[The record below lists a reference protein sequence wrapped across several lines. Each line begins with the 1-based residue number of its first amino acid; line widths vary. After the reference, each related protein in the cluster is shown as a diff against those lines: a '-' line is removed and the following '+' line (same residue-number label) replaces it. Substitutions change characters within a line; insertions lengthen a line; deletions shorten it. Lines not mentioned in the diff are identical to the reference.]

1 MGLFSASSSSA
12 GPAPSRP
19 SPSPH
24 QHTLSAPVSRHD
36 VLFDEDGR
44 IGNWEAVR
52 RGLREYGVQDD
63 PVSRRLLYPFLLGVF
78 SPSSTRAERVGVLR
92 RLRHVHAKLVF
103 VCEQFGEGRGS
114 RAVVGAGAGAG
125 EADEADEARAGLIR
139 VTSPGGRG
147 DSCLGGDRDDGDGE
161 DGNGGDDGGCD
172 SRQSTPVRLSL
183 SPPAVLSSP
192 LPSSYASFHE
202 AHRLIVI
209 DAVRTDLLDLEVCGD
224 WDASVFWSAV
234 FGGGATRN
242 DRQKWTSAAAPSDST
257 TSTARVFVGDGL
269 PELMQVHSPLPKP
282 AQQVASGLQP
292 IWTSEFASATI
303 DASCKSQSRHTRRQ
317 MVRLINLLSVYAVHD
332 PENGYC
338 QGMSDLGAVFVAIES
353 DDALAFTCFERLMRS
368 ARENFR
374 HDERGMKAQLG
385 VVREILRNTDRV
397 LFRKLES
404 LGGAE
409 CMFVYRMVV
418 VLMRRDLPVGEAFRL
433 WEICWAYEEEEEEEE
448 GEEGDDDDGD
458 PSPSSS
464 FEIRS
469 NLRGSNGIRS
479 TVKRMNELT
488 MTLGERGKKHV
499 QKRTSRSWR
508 GTPTSADADT
518 VTTADIVGLWRPT
531 FFLQFVASVIKE
543 HRAYIINECTEYD
556 DLMRHF
562 NGVAIDFEATALR
575 ARKRHTA
582 YEQGATLIQA
592 LSL

>member
-1 MGLFSASSSSA
+1 MGLFSASSTST

-52 RGLREYGVQDD
+52 RGVREYGVQDD
-63 PVSRRLLYPFLLGVF
+63 PVSRRMLYPFLLGVF
-78 SPSSTRAERVGVLR
+78 SPSSTRADRVGVLR

-114 RAVVGAGAGAG
+114 RAVVGA
-125 EADEADEARAGLIR
+125 EDGLIR

-147 DSCLGGDRDDGDGE
+147 DSCLGGDCDDGGCDDG
-161 DGNGGDDGGCD
+161 GGDDGGCD
-172 SRQSTPVRLSL
+172 SRQSTPVRL

-242 DRQKWTSAAAPSDST
+242 DRQTGTSAAAPSDST
-257 TSTARVFVGDGL
+257 PATSTPATTTARVFVGDGL

-353 DDALAFTCFERLMRS
+353 DDALAFACFERLMRS

-418 VLMRRDLPVGEAFRL
+418 VLMRRDLPVGEALRL
-433 WEICWAYEEEEEEEE
+433 WEICWAYEEGEGNGEE
-448 GEEGDDDDGD
+448 GEDKDDDGD
-458 PSPSSS
+458 PSSSSSSPSSS

-469 NLRGSNGIRS
+469 NLRGANSIRS

-488 MTLGERGKKHV
+488 MTLGGKKHV

-508 GTPTSADADT
+508 GTPTSADADA
-518 VTTADIVGLWRPT
+518 VATADIVGLWRPT

-543 HRAYIINECTEYD
+543 HRAYILNECTEYD

-562 NGVAIDFEATALR
+562 NGVDIDFEATAAR

-592 LSL
+592 LSF